1 LENANVRETENMTT
15 VAINS
20 KYVDILTPLG
30 DVQQAVDEAVRR
42 YAVEKLGERLAE
54 LRHTL
59 RPFEERYGCPYEVF
73 YARVTTDEDFVAG
86 LREVNPTWERDFH
99 TWEFYVEELRE
110 WLNRLEQLSML

>member
-1 LENANVRETENMTT
+1 MRETENMTT

-20 KYVDILTPLG
+20 KFVDILAPLG
-30 DVQQAVDEAVRR
+30 DVQQVVDEAVRR

-54 LRHTL
+54 LRRAM

-86 LREVNPTWERDFH
+86 LREANPTWERDFH

>member
-1 LENANVRETENMTT
+1 MRETENMTT

-20 KYVDILTPLG
+20 KYVDILAPLG
-30 DVQQAVDEAVRR
+30 DVQQVVDEAVRR

-54 LRHTL
+54 LHRAM
-59 RPFEERYGCPYEVF
+59 RPLEDRYGCPYEVF
-73 YARVTTDEDFVAG
+73 YARVTADEDFVAG
-86 LREVNPTWERDFH
+86 LREVSPTWERDFH